1 MLLSPNL
8 KKSLNELAYI
18 AYWLLMDTSEQDTKT
33 TTTYNPSRLLDIV
46 IDKLQL
52 KNDAA
57 LARTLE
63 VPAPMISKIRHR
75 RLPIGAALLIAMHE
89 ETGWSIR
96 ELRDLMGDRRQKF
109 RISLVH
115 FKPK

>member
-1 MLLSPNL
+1 
-8 KKSLNELAYI
+8 
-18 AYWLLMDTSEQDTKT
+18 MDTSEQATKA

-46 IDKLQL
+46 IDRLQL

-57 LARTLE
+57 LARTLG

-75 RLPIGAALLIAMHE
+75 RLPIGASLLISMHE

>member
-1 MLLSPNL
+1 
-8 KKSLNELAYI
+8 
-18 AYWLLMDTSEQDTKT
+18 MDTVEHETKA
-33 TTTYNPSRLLDIV
+33 TTTYNPNRLLDIV

-57 LARTLE
+57 LARIPG
-63 VPAPMISKIRHR
+63 VPAPVISKIRHG
-75 RLPIGAALLIAMHE
+75 RLPIGATLLIAMHE

-96 ELRDLMGDRRQKF
+96 ELRDLMGDRRQKY
-109 RISLVH
+109 RISTVH

>member
-1 MLLSPNL
+1 MLLSPNVE
-8 KKSLNELAYI
+8 KILNHLAHI
-18 AYWLLMDTSEQDTKT
+18 AYWLLMDKSEQDTKS

-57 LARTLE
+57 LARTLG

-109 RISLVH
+109 RISLVQ